1 MACWAHGWP
10 KIFKVQQSSESP
22 VATDAEK
29 KIAELGL
36 LACKLCRKGRLG
48 LSGSVL
54 HASRPSLEGTG
65 AMSEKCAPGFLFAV
79 RHSHV
84 LRMTFRIAGP
94 A

>member
-36 LACKLCRKGRLG
+36 LACSSAAKVALACL
-48 LSGSVL
+48 
-54 HASRPSLEGTG
+54 APSFTL
-65 AMSEKCAPGFLFAV
+65 PGHRWKERV
-79 RHSHV
+79 Q
-84 LRMTFRIAGP
+84 
-94 A
+94 